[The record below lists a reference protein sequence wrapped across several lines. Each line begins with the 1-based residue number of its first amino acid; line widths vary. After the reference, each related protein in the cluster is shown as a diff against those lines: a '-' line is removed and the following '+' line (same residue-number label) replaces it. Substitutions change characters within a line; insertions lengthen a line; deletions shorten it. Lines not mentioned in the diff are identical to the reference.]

1 MTIEQAK
8 QLGPVAHT
16 SAGWVLGGARE
27 GVEIYRGI
35 PLRRELRR
43 GTAIFAARGRAG
55 LGRRAGLPKERA
67 YCHAIRGQH
76 FRFRGIGAPF
86 QRGTSG
92 GLWRG
97 GGASRGKTAWC

>member
-35 PLRRELRR
+35 PYGANCEGERRFLPPVAAQAWEGVRDCRR
-43 GTAIFAARGRAG
+43 TGLLPCNSGAAFPVPRDWGPISTG
-55 LGRRAGLPKERA
+55 DIRRTLA
-67 YCHAIRGQH
+67 
-76 FRFRGIGAPF
+76 
-86 QRGTSG
+86 
-92 GLWRG
+92 WRR
-97 GGASRGKTAWC
+97 SVRGKTAWC